1 MDDNSLK
8 SPNIKGSIEFDDG
21 EVEEVK
27 EESAEEVDSS
37 PAPIA
42 SIISSSNISTKK
54 AKKKNRIVL
63 AIIGVVVIAV
73 CGAGGYY
80 LWSTVGKEESDASV
94 SEGGDESSE
103 VKSSPLEYSLSG
115 NDLESFD
122 LSFLKLNDN
131 GNKNIVYSPIGIKHE
146 LKTLAEKTDQKT
158 QEQIKELLGDYKF
171 KNYQSNNLNFRLL
184 ELDWKKHAI
193 ICLKS
198 ASLPCGSINDN
209 YSGILGGDDP
219 HIQWKEYYDDLL
231 FNNRTVGGHEMVMVA
246 DRFDY
251 VKAVGGE
258 KKLHDEMVE
267 LYNSWLEYDD
277 SVYRYLSGGGN
288 KIEKNAETFTNKAIS
303 SLKSDYNK
311 IAQSSDFVF
320 KYLDDY
326 TLFSKDLKEYEGTK
340 LQYLTIMP
348 RNESLSEFIKR
359 INVKELNDLIKQA
372 SELSIDDFPNNKIKI
387 ADFIHPVFEFNYN
400 LNLTQDLRKIGFSSI
415 NDELIYGTGVV
426 FSNDGIKKSKI
437 EKQKINED
445 EEVIPS
451 FWGSEQFI
459 WSDIYKYDDYTGDD
473 NPYEGNIDN
482 PFMYLIRDKETGEVW
497 QIGAVYYPTSYY

>member
-103 VKSSPLEYSLSG
+103 VKSTPLEYSLSG

-146 LKTLAEKTDQKT
+146 LKALAEKTDQKT

-184 ELDWKKHAI
+184 ELDWEKYAI
-193 ICLKS
+193 KCLKGT
-198 ASLPCGSINDN
+198 SLPCGSIYKN

-219 HIQWKEYYDDLL
+219 YIRPREYYDNVS
-231 FNNRTVGGHEMVMVA
+231 FNNRLVGAFEMTMVA
-246 DRFDY
+246 DRYDY
-251 VKAVGGE
+251 IKAVGGE
-258 KKLHDEMVE
+258 KKLHDEIKE
-267 LYNSWLEYDD
+267 LYDTWLEYDS
-277 SVYRYLSGGGN
+277 SVYEYLKGGGN
-288 KIEKNAETFTNKAIS
+288 KIEKNAETFVQKAIS
-303 SLKSDYNK
+303 SLKNDYNK
-311 IAQSSDFVF
+311 IAQSSDYIY
-320 KYLDDY
+320 KCLDDY
-326 TLFSKDLKEYEGTK
+326 ILFSKDLKEYEGTK

-348 RNESLSEFIKR
+348 RNESLSAFIKE
-359 INVKELNDLIKQA
+359 INVKELNDLIKKA
-372 SELSIDDFPNNKIKI
+372 NELDINDFPNNKIKKVI
-387 ADFIHPVFEFNYN
+387 FEHPVFEFNYN
-400 LNLTQDLRKIGFSSI
+400 LNLTQDLRKIGFSNIS
-415 NDELIYGTGVV
+415 DELVYGTSVT
-426 FSNDGIKKSKI
+426 FSNDGIKKSKLV
-437 EKQKINED
+437 KQDGNED
-445 EEVIPS
+445 DVPR
-451 FWGSEQFI
+451 FWDSEQYF
-459 WSDIYKYDDYTGDD
+459 WSDLYKYDDYMDD
-473 NPYEGNIDN
+473 YGLYQGNIDN

-497 QIGAVYYPTSYY
+497 QIGAVYFPTSFYQ